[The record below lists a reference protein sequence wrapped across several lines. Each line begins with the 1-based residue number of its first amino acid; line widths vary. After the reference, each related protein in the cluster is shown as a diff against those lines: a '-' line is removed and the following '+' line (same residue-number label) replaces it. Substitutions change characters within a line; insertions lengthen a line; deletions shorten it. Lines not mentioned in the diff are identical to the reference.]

1 MASLTYGTFTLFNP
15 FISLPVNNMSQ
26 LTYSRA
32 ETVTDMEARRIVN
45 HILSGR
51 PVKFVKETIID
62 LAPPRIKRHPRGC
75 HTGITTMLHNTVM
88 KLSNMISVDGR
99 RRLYFETCED
109 VGVPKYKPF
118 EWWIDLESLNYVWI
132 ATHELEDDKYY
143 VEQITDPTEFIDL
156 LDNDSW
162 IEPRD

>member
-62 LAPPRIKRHPRGC
+62 LAPPRIK
-75 HTGITTMLHNTVM
+75 
-88 KLSNMISVDGR
+88 
-99 RRLYFETCED
+99 
-109 VGVPKYKPF
+109 
-118 EWWIDLESLNYVWI
+118 
-132 ATHELEDDKYY
+132 
-143 VEQITDPTEFIDL
+143 
-156 LDNDSW
+156 
-162 IEPRD
+162 